1 MEIETKLVKT
11 QQIEGELEDGQ
22 KIDQEL
28 EEAMKNHE
36 SVERLID
43 IFFLGLFLVFIMYTI
58 I

>member
-11 QQIEGELEDGQ
+11 QTDGEMEDGQ

-28 EEAMKNHE
+28 EQAIKNHE
-36 SVERLID
+36 SVKRLID

>member
-11 QQIEGELEDGQ
+11 QLSGEMEDGK

-28 EEAMKNHE
+28 EDAIKNHE
-36 SVERLID
+36 SVKRLID